1 MRYPKI
7 EKIFS
12 VFAVIILTFNLSQAQ
27 INTPSGATKP
37 FGSNSSYEYGLL
49 PANLPST
56 GSYGKASEIASIYNQ
71 WKTDY
76 VENCGND
83 KARVKWDDQSKTV
96 SEGIGY
102 GMLLAAYAADQ
113 DLFNRL
119 WAYYKQFRNS
129 HGVMHW
135 RINGCNSV
143 SDQNGATDAELDAA
157 MALIVANY
165 QWPNSTSPH
174 NYKTDAVALIKA
186 IKDWEINKS
195 DGTFENGDMWKPACR
210 NPSYQAP
217 GYARI
222 FKVFMAENGNADNS
236 FWDNVVAKTEGLL
249 INNAHSSSGLATN
262 WCTPAGPPSGSCS
275 GSGTA
280 PDKFGFDA
288 CRAPWRQATNYIWFG
303 SSGMQT
309 IINRQADLW
318 IGKGGA
324 GTVQGGDNMNHD
336 GSGSG
341 YHNSAFVGMVGA
353 MSLGASNTT
362 NHQNFCNAMYSE
374 NKNNSLAPNYFSKI
388 LQMIGLFVQT
398 GNFWNPYQAGGTT
411 NNSPSVSL
419 TSPSGDISACQGT
432 SVSLVANA
440 TDSDGTISK
449 VEFYNGTT
457 LIATVTSS
465 PYSYSW
471 TNAPVGSLT
480 VTAKAYDDDNAVTT
494 SASRTITVTAL
505 PAAPGV
511 TASLSYCLGGTA
523 SALSATGT
531 SLKWYTEATGGT
543 ASTTAPTP
551 STSTAGSKM
560 YYVSQTTSG
569 CESSRATITV
579 NVSQP
584 AAPTVT
590 SPVNYCQG
598 ATASALTATG
608 TSLKWYTDATGG
620 NAATTAPTPSTSTTG
635 SKIYYVSQTTSGC
648 ESSRASITVTVSQA
662 PLAPAVTSSVSY
674 CQGASA
680 SALTATGTSLKWY
693 TESTGGTSSTTA
705 PVPSTTTAG
714 TQNYYVSQASGG
726 CESPRS
732 TITVTVIQ
740 SSAPVVTSSVS
751 YCLGATASALTAT
764 GTSLRWYT
772 LPTGGT
778 SSTTAP
784 TPSTSTAG
792 TQSYYVSQTSGNCE
806 SPRALITVTV
816 NQTAVPAV
824 TSQVNYCQGASAAQ
838 LTATG
843 TSLKWYLAAT
853 NGTSSTTAPTPTTT
867 STGTQNYWVTQTLNS
882 CESSRAQITVSV
894 GAATTAPTVT
904 SPVSYCQG
912 AASTA
917 LSASGTN
924 LKWYTSSAGGT
935 ATTVAPVPSTQV
947 SGNTSYFVSQT
958 GNGCE
963 SARTEIKVT
972 IKAAPAAPSVQSP
985 VIYGL
990 SEVATPLSASGTSLK
1005 WYTTQTA
1012 GTSSSVAPTPS
1023 TSVEGTITYYV
1034 SQTNAE
1040 GCESPRSA
1048 IVVNVLDLLPVY
1060 RTATAPVIDGE
1071 EDNIWSNIGE
1081 KNISKVILP
1090 TVSSPA
1096 DLSGTFKVLW
1106 NDQYFYLLADITDDV
1121 KTSDSDPVYEDD
1133 GIELF
1138 FDIGNNKPSTYGNN
1152 DVQYTFKWNGTTVS
1166 SNPEGR
1172 SVTGINYSMKATTN
1186 GYVFEVRI
1194 PWSTLQ
1200 ASPLVGQLH
1209 GIDIHVNDDDNG
1221 GARDGKIS
1229 WAAISDDAWQN
1240 PSLLGTMILKEM
1252 PVIAGIS
1259 NGSISGLKYY
1269 PNPFN
1274 NFVEIEGLSEEVS
1287 YSLINVN
1294 GQTVQS
1300 GKTTGKINTDCI
1312 PGVYSLILN
1321 LESGNQC
1328 IKLVKI
1334 D

>member
-7 EKIFS
+7 EKVFS
-12 VFAVIILTFNLSQAQ
+12 VFAVIILTFNLGQAQ

-37 FGSNSSYEYGLL
+37 FGTNSSYEYGLL
-49 PANLPST
+49 PSNLPTS

-76 VENCGND
+76 VENCGTD

-102 GMLLAAYAADQ
+102 GMLLAAYAADK

-165 QWPNSTSPH
+165 QWPNTTSPH

-222 FKVFMAENGNADNS
+222 FKVFMAENGNADNA

-249 INNAHSSSGLATN
+249 INNAHTTSGLSTN
-262 WCTPAGPPSGSCS
+262 WCTPDGQPSGSCQ

-280 PDKFGFDA
+280 PDKFGYDA

-309 IINRQADLW
+309 IINKQADLW

-324 GTVQGGDNMNHD
+324 GSVQGGDRMNHD
-336 GSGSG
+336 GTGSG
-341 YHNSAFVGMVGA
+341 DHNSAFVGMVGA
-353 MSLGASNTT
+353 MSLAASNTSA
-362 NHQNFCNAMYSE
+362 HQTFCNAMYNE
-374 NKNNSLAPNYFSKI
+374 NKNNSLAPIYFSKI

-398 GNFWNPYQAGGTT
+398 GNFWNPYQTGGTT
-411 NNSPSVSL
+411 NNSPFVSL

-457 LIATVTSS
+457 LITTVTSS
-465 PYSYSW
+465 PYSFNW
-471 TNAPVGSLT
+471 TNAPAGTLT
-480 VTAKAYDDDNAVTT
+480 VTAKAYDDDNAATT

-505 PAAPGV
+505 PEAPAV
-511 TASLSYCLGGTA
+511 TANLSYCLGGAA

-551 STSTAGSKM
+551 STS
-560 YYVSQTTSG
+560 
-569 CESSRATITV
+569 
-579 NVSQP
+579 
-584 AAPTVT
+584 AA
-590 SPVNYCQG
+590 
-598 ATASALTATG
+598 
-608 TSLKWYTDATGG
+608 
-620 NAATTAPTPSTSTTG
+620 G

-648 ESSRASITVTVSQA
+648 ESSRASITVTVSQS
-662 PLAPAVTSSVSY
+662 PLAPTVTSSVSY

-693 TESTGGTSSTTA
+693 TESTGGTSSSTA
-705 PVPSTTTAG
+705 PVPSTTAAG
-714 TQNYYVSQASGG
+714 TQNYYVSQSSGG

-764 GTSLRWYT
+764 GTSLKWYT

-784 TPSTSTAG
+784 TPSTSAAG

-806 SPRALITVTV
+806 STRASITVTI
-816 NQTAVPAV
+816 NQTAVPVV
-824 TSQVNYCQGASAAQ
+824 TSQVNYCQGASATA

-853 NGTSSTTAPTPTTT
+853 NGTSSATAPTPTTT
-867 STGTQNYWVTQTLNS
+867 NTGTQNYWVTQTLNS

-894 GAATTAPTVT
+894 GAATAAPTVT

-912 AASTA
+912 ATATA

-924 LKWYTSSAGGT
+924 LKWYTSSTQGT
-935 ATTVAPVPSTQV
+935 GSTVAPTPSTQIA
-947 SGNTSYFVSQT
+947 GNTSYFVSQI

-963 SARTEIKVT
+963 SGRTEIVVT
-972 IKAAPAAPSVQSP
+972 IKAAPSAPSVQTP
-985 VIYGL
+985 IIYGL
-990 SEVATPLSASGTSLK
+990 SEVATPLSASGTNLK
-1005 WYTTQTA
+1005 WYTTQTS
-1012 GTSSSVAPTPS
+1012 GTGSSIAPTPS
-1023 TSVEGTITYYV
+1023 TSTEGTTTYYV
-1034 SQTNAE
+1034 SQTNTG
-1040 GCESPRSA
+1040 GCESSRAA

-1060 RTATAPVIDGE
+1060 RTATAPIIDGE
-1071 EDNIWSNIGE
+1071 VDNIWSEIGA
-1081 KNISKVILP
+1081 KSISKVILP
-1090 TVSSPA
+1090 TVSSAA

-1121 KTSDSDPVYEDD
+1121 KISDSDPVYEDD

-1138 FDIGNNKPSTYGNN
+1138 FDIGNNKPSTYQNN
-1152 DVQYTFKWNGTTVS
+1152 DVQYTFKWNSTAVS

-1172 SVTGINYSMKATTN
+1172 SITGINYSMKATTN
-1186 GYVFEVRI
+1186 GYVFEARI

-1200 ASPLVGQLH
+1200 ASPLPGQLH
-1209 GIDIHVNDDDNG
+1209 GLDIHVNDDDNG
-1221 GARDGKIS
+1221 GGRDGKLS
-1229 WAAISDDAWQN
+1229 WAASSDDAWQN

-1252 PVIAGIS
+1252 PVVAGIS
-1259 NGSISGLKYY
+1259 NGSIPGLKYY

-1274 NFVEIEGLSEEVS
+1274 NFVEIEGLNEEVN
-1287 YSLINVN
+1287 YSLVNIN

-1300 GKTTGKINTDCI
+1300 GKTSGKINTDCI

-1321 LESGNQC
+1321 LESGNKC